1 MINASQADC
10 HASAGYPLRG
20 LEVHASLSGPRARNQ
35 NLRWRLATRKSAR
48 PHGCERCAPSSLTQV
63 FEFLETPET
72 VRKLTLCRSVTG
84 MDGFRLLAQF
94 RLLVV
99 LEEWGIVVVPASEAS
114 VEQTAGVEGES
125 SIPLRLRICLENS
138 ER

>member
-1 MINASQADC
+1 
-10 HASAGYPLRG
+10 
-20 LEVHASLSGPRARNQ
+20 
-35 NLRWRLATRKSAR
+35 
-48 PHGCERCAPSSLTQV
+48 
-63 FEFLETPET
+63 
-72 VRKLTLCRSVTG
+72 

-99 LEEWGIVVVPASEAS
+99 LEEWWIVVVPASEAS